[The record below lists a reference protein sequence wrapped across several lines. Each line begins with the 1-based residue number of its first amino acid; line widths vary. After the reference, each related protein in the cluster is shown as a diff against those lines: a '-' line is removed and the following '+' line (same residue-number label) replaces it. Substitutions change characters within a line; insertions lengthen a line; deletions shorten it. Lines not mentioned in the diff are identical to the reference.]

1 MPKPKSTAN
10 AKPAPKQSE
19 SANVVPVKSVIP
31 PTKPQAPKPT
41 PVGPLGLAP
50 LSHHHWSRWA
60 YLTLGAVVIVTL
72 VMLLVT
78 FVHFARQ
85 STPAAPSETKAPVS
99 TAPTEFAPDLS
110 GGNRFSHGHFY
121 PVAIMIDNAAAARPQ
136 SSLQAA
142 SIVYEAL
149 VEGGITRF
157 MAVFDQGE
165 VQEIGPVRSARQY
178 YLEWLAEYE
187 AAYAHAGGSPEALAN
202 IRRDRIHDINGIGS
216 ASTAFFRDSTRP
228 APHNLYTTGMKMFL
242 TTRANKLK
250 YSDITFTP
258 WTFGPTVATGA
269 AAKNVT
275 FYFTGRTKSAEVS
288 YTYDAA
294 RQQWLRSQAGK
305 EHQDRLTK
313 ATIGVTNL
321 IVQRIS
327 SKISVGEK
335 GRLSMTVTGTG
346 KAKLFQSGQVLDV
359 TWSKPKPEDRTTFNL
374 ADGTPATFLPGNT
387 WIEVLPEDRT
397 LTIQ

>member
-1 MPKPKSTAN
+1 MAKPKLTVN
-10 AKPAPKQSE
+10 AKSVQKSE
-19 SANVVPVKSVIP
+19 STKVVPVKSAMP
-31 PTKPQAPKPT
+31 PAKPQAIKPI

-50 LSHHHWSRWA
+50 LSHHHWSRWT

-78 FVHFARQ
+78 FVHFARK
-85 STPAAPSETKAPVS
+85 STPAVPSETKTPVS
-99 TAPTEFAPDLS
+99 TAPIEFAPDLT

-121 PVAIMIDNAAAARPQ
+121 PVAIMIDNAAPARPQ

-202 IRRDRIHDINGIGS
+202 IRRDRVHDINGIGS
-216 ASTAFFRDSTRP
+216 ASTAFFRDSSRP

-242 TTRANKLK
+242 TTRANNLK
-250 YSDITFTP
+250 YSNLTFTP
-258 WTFGPTVATGA
+258 WTFGPAVAPGT

-275 FYFTGRTKSAEVS
+275 FYFTGKTKSTEVS

-327 SKISVGEK
+327 SKVSVGEK

-359 TWSKPKPEDRTTFNL
+359 TWSKPKPEDRTTFTL
-374 ADGTPATFLPGNT
+374 VDGTPATFLPGNT
-387 WIEVLPEDRT
+387 WVAVLPEDRT